1 MEIAADK
8 PPFNGNLFEYEGGMM
23 YFHGGIDAFCER
35 YNVEVVEMKEG
46 GEVWCLRAGK
56 KSWEEF
62 PFDAPEGKVTALKMT

>member
-1 MEIAADK
+1 MTIDADK

-35 YNVEVVEMKEG
+35 YNVEIVEMKEG
-46 GEVWCLRAGK
+46 GEVWCLRSGK

-62 PFDAPEGKVTALKMT
+62 PFDDAEPKVVGIKRH